1 MQGPDIVLFLDGVCV
16 VEHGNQN
23 GWNQGEVRGAEP
35 LDGREHVVHLELGE
49 DDDGGAGG
57 EEAGGEGDETVY
69 VKHGDRADVGFDV
82 SGVEA
87 TEDDLDHGYEVPVG
101 GKHALAGSRG
111 AGGVEQRGRVVLL
124 HALPHAL
131 SAGFLLGHVVEGGY
145 NFGVGNG
152 WMSGGVHEN
161 DR

>member
-1 MQGPDIVLFLDGVCV
+1 MQGLDIVFFLDGVRV

-23 GWNQGEVRGAEP
+23 GWNQGEVGGAES

-57 EEAGGEGDETVY
+57 QEAGGEGDETVY
-69 VKHGDRADVGFDV
+69 VKHGDRADVGFGV
-82 SGVEA
+82 TNVEA

-101 GKHALAGSRG
+101 RKHALARSRS
-111 AGGVEQRGRVVLL
+111 ARGVEQGGRVVQL

-131 SAGFLLGHVVEGGY
+131 STGFLLGHVVERGY

-161 DR
+161 DW